1 MQVPGDLVMT
11 RLKTVDPVNPSST
24 CHFDWLTVVFPI
36 PDPEERHF
44 CTVDGWIDGLLD
56 DLYLGDMTW
65 EDLKKGI
72 YTYDLGKSSGQSI
85 IVAWNKP
92 KFRDFKTG
100 EMIYAPGKNTVMVQM
115 SGEGVETLESILDNR
130 GQVIADF
137 VRVCFDYA
145 GHFTRVDACTNFF
158 NWSHFYSARY
168 VGEQIEKGCLITR
181 STRVRIIKS
190 FQSSGA
196 LPECEEA
203 YQGSQEGFTTYI
215 GVNPKQLRIYNKL
228 AERSSKIN
236 RLYNIHS
243 WSRWEF
249 QLNGDQAETF
259 MTEYKESGYDLVQTW
274 INWLASSY
282 RFIDMSGK
290 KQVKKSRY
298 PTAKWWKKLVSD
310 ANKKIKVRT
319 EKQKPSFEKQ
329 KKWIDRQVL
338 PTAAAMYHARF
349 KKYVQN
355 GLTEV
360 DARRLATEKIERD
373 LQESIAEGRIDE
385 SKVEAYLEE
394 HKYDDD
400 F

>member
-1 MQVPGDLVMT
+1 MT
-11 RLKTVDPVNPSST
+11 RLKTVDPVKPSSA

-36 PDPEERHF
+36 PDLEERHF
-44 CTVDGWIDGLLD
+44 WTVDSWIDGLLA

-65 EDLKKGI
+65 EDLKHGL
-72 YTYDLGKSSGQSI
+72 YTYEKAKASGGQSI
-85 IVAWNKP
+85 IIAWNEP
-92 KFRDFKTG
+92 HFRDFKTG
-100 EMIYAPGKNTVMVQM
+100 EMIYAPGKNTLMIQI
-115 SGEGVETLESILDNR
+115 SGEGVETLESIFENR

-137 VRVCFDYA
+137 VKVCFEYD

-168 VGEQIEKGCLITR
+168 VGEQIEKGCLISR
-181 STRVRIIKS
+181 STTVRTIKT
-190 FQSSGA
+190 FHSSGA

-203 YQGSQEGFTTYI
+203 YQGSQEPFTTYI

-228 AERSSKIN
+228 AERSNKIN

-249 QLNGDQAETF
+249 QLNGNQAQTF
-259 MTEYKESGYDLVQTW
+259 MTEYRDSGYELVQTW
-274 INWLASSY
+274 TNLLASSY

-290 KQVKKSRY
+290 KQAKKSRY
-298 PTAKWWKKLVSD
+298 PTAKWWQKLVSD
-310 ANKKIKVRT
+310 ATKKIKVRT

-329 KKWIDRQVL
+329 KKWVDRQVL
-338 PTAAAMYHARF
+338 PTLASMYQARF

-355 GLTEV
+355 GVSEE
-360 DARRLATEKIERD
+360 DAKRLATEKVEREI
-373 LQESIAEGRIDE
+373 QETIDSDRFDK